1 MQTVIETHFASLE
14 EPSPEEGFSR
24 VDVLEFTFEPAS
36 AEDSL
41 ALQSSFLEAG

>member
-1 MQTVIETHFASLE
+1 MIETHFAGLE
-14 EPSPEEGFSR
+14 EPSPEEGFAR
-24 VDVLEFTFEPAS
+24 VDRLDFAFEAAA